1 MPITVKDVENIAKLA
16 RLQFSGEEKQ
26 KFTKQLADIIA
37 YVEKLNELDTENVPP
52 TYHVLPLTNVKRRD
66 EVRPWLKQDEAL
78 RNAPKK
84 FKGFFSVPEV
94 ISSE

>member
-16 RLQFSGEEKQ
+16 RLQFSEEEKQ
-26 KFTKQLADIIA
+26 RFTKQLADIIA

-66 EVRPWLKQDEAL
+66 QVKPWLSQEEAL
-78 RNAPKK
+78 HNAPRK